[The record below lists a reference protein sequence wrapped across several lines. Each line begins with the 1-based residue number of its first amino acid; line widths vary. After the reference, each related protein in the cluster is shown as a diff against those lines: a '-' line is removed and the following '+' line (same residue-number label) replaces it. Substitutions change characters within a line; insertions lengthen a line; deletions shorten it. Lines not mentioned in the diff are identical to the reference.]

1 MDSIE
6 NGATIRIWFQNY
18 YKDIDNIPYDFKV
31 PTYSL
36 KIDKKSVLISKWS
49 ALNSR
54 WSTLDNRWPW
64 PSDHYLNIY
73 ENAAKEI
80 AQIMNKKQVKDYVIY
95 NGERVRIS
103 NNAWASCEY
112 IPKDG
117 EEIFRKT
124 LIDCLNWIQ

>member
-6 NGATIRIWFQNY
+6 NGATIRIGFKEYN
-18 YKDIDNIPYDFKV
+18 DTLKV

-36 KIDKKSVLISKWS
+36 KIDKKSVLIASGGGSSK
-49 ALNSR
+49 N
-54 WSTLDNRWPW
+54 
-64 PSDHYLNIY
+64 YIEIY
-73 ENAAKEI
+73 KKAAEEI
-80 AQIMNKKQVKDYVIY
+80 AQIMRNQQVEEYVIY

-103 NNAWASCEY
+103 NKQWESCWN

-124 LIDCLNWIQ
+124 LSNCLNWIQ